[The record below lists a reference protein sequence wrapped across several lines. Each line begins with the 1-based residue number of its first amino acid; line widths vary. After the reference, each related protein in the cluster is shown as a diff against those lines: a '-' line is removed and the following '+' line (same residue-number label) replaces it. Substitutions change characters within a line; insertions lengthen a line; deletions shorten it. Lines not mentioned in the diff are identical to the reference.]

1 MRKEGG
7 NINYLQL
14 YIFFVVN
21 MKHISHKTSQAIQM
35 RYTSLGLKSLQTAP
49 LKTEQ
54 TVKTI

>member
-14 YIFFVVN
+14 YIAVN

-35 RYTSLGLKSLQTAP
+35 RYMSLSLKSLQTAP